1 MEVRKVK
8 KLTSLSTLTTGLQA
22 VATILSAVRVITV
35 SLRSIASTSPNEN
48 SAENNSEQDHKGSGR
63 GLHKWI
69 IIAGAVVGLI
79 TIAYLEN
86 MISNFK
92 QKRQNVPK
100 EQPEE
105 ERFESVYV
113 NS

>member
-1 MEVRKVK
+1 MK

-22 VATILSAVRVITV
+22 IATILSAVRVITV

-48 SAENNSEQDHKGSGR
+48 SSENNSEQNHKGSGR

-92 QKRQNVPK
+92 QKRQNVTK
-100 EQPEE
+100 EQPAE

>member
-8 KLTSLSTLTTGLQA
+8 NKFTSLSTLTTGLQA

-35 SLRSIASTSPNEN
+35 SLRSIATTSPNEN
-48 SAENNSEQDHKGSGR
+48 SQEDKEQNHKGSGH

-69 IIAGAVVGLI
+69 IVAGAVVGLI

-92 QKRQNVPK
+92 QKKQNVPK
-100 EQPEE
+100 EQPAE

>member
-1 MEVRKVK
+1 VK
-8 KLTSLSTLTTGLQA
+8 NKFTTLSALTTGLQA

-35 SLRSIASTSPNEN
+35 SLRSIASTPSNEN
-48 SAENNSEQDHKGSGR
+48 SPESNPEQNHKGSGR
-63 GLHKWI
+63 GIHKWI
-69 IIAGAVVGLI
+69 IIAGAIVGLI

-86 MISNFK
+86 MINNFK
-92 QKRQNVPK
+92 QKKQNVPNEK
-100 EQPEE
+100 PAE

>member
-8 KLTSLSTLTTGLQA
+8 NKFTTLSALTTGLQA

-48 SAENNSEQDHKGSGR
+48 GSESNPEQNHKGSGR
-63 GLHKWI
+63 GIHKWI

-86 MISNFK
+86 MITSFK
-92 QKRQNVPK
+92 Q
-100 EQPEE
+100 E

>member
-1 MEVRKVK
+1 MKNK
-8 KLTSLSTLTTGLQA
+8 FTTLSTLTTGLQA

-35 SLRSIASTSPNEN
+35 SLKSIASTSPNEE
-48 SAENNSEQDHKGSGR
+48 SQENNSEQNHKSSGR

-69 IIAGAVVGLI
+69 IVAGAVVGLI

-92 QKRQNVPK
+92 QKKQNVPK
-100 EQPEE
+100 EQPVE

>member
-1 MEVRKVK
+1 MKNK
-8 KLTSLSTLTTGLQA
+8 FTTLSTLTTGLQA

-48 SAENNSEQDHKGSGR
+48 SSENNSEQEQNHKGSGR

-92 QKRQNVPK
+92 QKKQNVPK
-100 EQPEE
+100 EQPAE